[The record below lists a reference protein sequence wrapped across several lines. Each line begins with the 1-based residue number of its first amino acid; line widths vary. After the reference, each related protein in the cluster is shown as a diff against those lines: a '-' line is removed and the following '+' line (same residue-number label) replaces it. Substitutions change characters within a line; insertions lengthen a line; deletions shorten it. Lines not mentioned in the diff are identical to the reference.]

1 MATVRALSIEDGN
14 LSSSITTNRITPY
27 SDIDLSFD
35 VKSNGDVYKKIDAE
49 AVKQSVKNI
58 LMCNR
63 FNKPFK
69 PNFGADLQSLLFD
82 LSDPSIEEDIRTKIV
97 ANLGAYEPRAKI
109 QNVTAKAGAD
119 NNSVAVTVIFAVL
132 NTNKEITLT
141 TTISRLR

>member
-1 MATVRALSIEDGN
+1 MAISRALSIEDGN
-14 LSSSITTNRITPY
+14 LATSITTNRIIPY

-35 VKSNGDVYKKIDAE
+35 IKSNGDVYKKIDAE

-82 LSDPSIEEDIRTKIV
+82 LADPSIEEDIRNRII
-97 ANLGAYEPRAKI
+97 ANMGAYEPRAKI
-109 QNVTAKAGAD
+109 RNITANAQPDQNT
-119 NNSVAVTVIFAVL
+119 VAVTLIFSVL
-132 NTNKEITLT
+132 NTNREITLN